1 MSVTDIIF
9 ADMVPLPER
18 GKFQGIAAATWALA
32 SAVGPPIGGALAS
45 TGKWRWLFFINLPL
59 CAVAT
64 VFICFFFHSHVP
76 TSSFKSKL
84 LSMDWSGNALIILST
99 VLVLL
104 GLTWGGIR
112 FPWASPQVL
121 VPVIIGVLGI
131 VLFFVAER
139 LWLKGPT
146 IPDVFF
152 TNRTVLSG
160 YLGTFFH
167 GVVSLSAI
175 YYVPVYLQASKDVSA
190 LHAGIDSFGLSFT
203 IPAFAIFTGLSVE
216 IFNKYRPQNYIG
228 WMFTVLGFGLFTMLG
243 PKSPAKMYIGFQI
256 PLGIGLGILWI
267 STQFPILA
275 PLPFSNSAYALAF
288 WVFVRNFANSWGVV
302 AGGAILQNVLA
313 HRLPQSYLVTLPRA
327 REFAYA
333 IIPQIRR
340 LPEPL
345 KGQVRE
351 AFADGTRLVW
361 WVMFGMSV
369 AGLATCLLMRE
380 EEMKTSMDETW
391 ALQETAKA
399 KAKAKANVVRPAD
412 IEADAYPDEG
422 GGELPQGTR
431 VEWQKLRAEV

>member
-1 MSVTDIIF
+1 
-9 ADMVPLPER
+9 
-18 GKFQGIAAATWALA
+18 
-32 SAVGPPIGGALAS
+32 
-45 TGKWRWLFFINLPL
+45 
-59 CAVAT
+59 
-64 VFICFFFHSHVP
+64 
-76 TSSFKSKL
+76 
-84 LSMDWSGNALIILST
+84 MDWSGNGIIILST

-121 VPVIIGVLGI
+121 VPIIIGVLGI

-139 LWLKGPT
+139 FWLKGQT

-152 TNRTVLSG
+152 TDRTVLSG

-216 IFNKYRPQNYIG
+216 IFNKYRPQNYVG
-228 WMFTVLGFGLFTMLG
+228 WIFTIVGFGLFTMLDA
-243 PKSPAKMYIGFQI
+243 KSPAKMYIGFQI

-267 STQFPILA
+267 ATQFPILA

-288 WVFVRNFANSWGVV
+288 WIFVRNFANSWGVV
-302 AGGAILQNVLA
+302 AGGAILQNVLS
-313 HRLPQSYLVTLPRA
+313 HNLPASYLVTLPRN

-333 IIPQIRR
+333 IIPHIRR

-361 WVMFGMSV
+361 WVMLGLSV

-380 EEMKTSMDETW
+380 VEIKTSMDETW
-391 ALQETAKA
+391 ALQETSKA
-399 KAKAKANVVRPAD
+399 KAKVKVVQPAD
-412 IEADAYPDEG
+412 LEADAYPDEG
-422 GGELPQGTR
+422 EGGHPQASDMER
-431 VEWQKLRAEV
+431 QKLRAEV